1 MRKQNSAPTP
11 TLILVA
17 GTQLSELEHRDDLF
31 DDFCL
36 TPFHPSELEARLRHL
51 LSSDVEVQ
59 SADVVEYGSLA
70 LNLET
75 YQAAVEQGYVG
86 SLLALGAILNLIA
99 FFAFLKIRRDYRARG
114 VLMATVLTA
123 LIILFYKL
131 S

>member
-1 MRKQNSAPTP
+1 MNKNKEV
-11 TLILVA
+11 LIGFVVGIIANTIGVL
-17 GTQLSELEHRDDLF
+17 LYILLFSDLGIF
-31 DDFCL
+31 
-36 TPFHPSELEARLRHL
+36 
-51 LSSDVEVQ
+51 
-59 SADVVEYGSLA
+59 
-70 LNLET
+70 ET
-75 YQAAVEQGYVG
+75 YQAAVKQGYVG